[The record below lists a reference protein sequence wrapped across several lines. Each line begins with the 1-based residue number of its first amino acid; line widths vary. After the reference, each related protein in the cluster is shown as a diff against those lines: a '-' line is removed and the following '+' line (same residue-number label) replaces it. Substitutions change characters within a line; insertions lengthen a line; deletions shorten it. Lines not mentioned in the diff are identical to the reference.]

1 MWNIYRVDIPILY
14 TGTAISFVKLF
25 KDFHINGER
34 EILCL
39 IKSTNHSITLSSGGH
54 RGGWLDQ
61 EVELVQMHLEPSI
74 DGTVE
79 QVASSGDSL
88 GAKAPAPYVQSS
100 RCVSSHLLAITK
112 PLAQRLILINAISEL
127 WNRLTCFLFQIMV
140 HTGLSLS

>member
-1 MWNIYRVDIPILY
+1 MWNIYRVDTHILY

-25 KDFHINGER
+25 KAFHINGER

-39 IKSTNHSITLSSGGH
+39 IKYTNHSITLSSGGH

-61 EVELVQMHLEPSI
+61 EAELVQMHLEPSI

-88 GAKAPAPYVQSS
+88 GAKVPAPYVRAL
-100 RCVSSHLLAITK
+100 RCVSSHLLANNKTLGSMTATYQCNKWIV
-112 PLAQRLILINAISEL
+112 E
-127 WNRLTCFLFQIMV
+127 
-140 HTGLSLS
+140 